1 MKHDYFDA
9 PSRFYYTIDG
19 VEHEA
24 QMHPD
29 KPHVRAYQDGKN
41 ASASVSSDNLIQ
53 ILGKSIYFVGKN
65 LQSDTDSALYR
76 IDTKTGTTERLL
88 ENVGA
93 FYAYF
98 GNSEDFWEDERW
110 KEPADE
116 NQIGDNII
124 FDRGGILHSYNVKT
138 GVVTQMN
145 GTKNGKLITGLGSRL
160 YIAQQNLETKEEF
173 ITQFDVPYNMSRYNP
188 IRVCTKGGAKMY
200 NFGNTLVYQ
209 ALSEMPEDDIR
220 LAVFFDTMSAAYFSD
235 VANNIYVNDKTL
247 LYSLSGNN
255 ETIVKVDF
263 KKGSIL

>member
-1 MKHDYFDA
+1 
-9 PSRFYYTIDG
+9 
-19 VEHEA
+19 
-24 QMHPD
+24 
-29 KPHVRAYQDGKN
+29 
-41 ASASVSSDNLIQ
+41 
-53 ILGKSIYFVGKN
+53 
-65 LQSDTDSALYR
+65 
-76 IDTKTGTTERLL
+76 
-88 ENVGA
+88 
-93 FYAYF
+93 
-98 GNSEDFWEDERW
+98 
-110 KEPADE
+110 
-116 NQIGDNII
+116 
-124 FDRGGILHSYNVKT
+124 
-138 GVVTQMN
+138 MN